1 MALLLLIIW
10 SCGQGALYISFSEM
24 YNALIGKQKL
34 EGLDISSVLLDIRL
48 PRIIGAVAIGALLA
62 ISGVIFQSVLRN
74 DLADSSIVGTSS
86 GAMLASAIF
95 IIGASRLFPSFN
107 TDSWMQAAFAFIGAV
122 SVSLGILKFSS
133 NVRNIS
139 NSSLILTG
147 IAFGSLAGAITGVLI
162 FVSNESQLRTLTFWT
177 MGSLAGLNLSTV
189 SILLLIVFVTISI
202 AYYYSH
208 QMDLLSLG
216 EDDAFLMGV
225 NVRRIKLVLLTA
237 ASLAV
242 AVAVS
247 FTGIIGFVGL
257 VTPHIAR
264 LLLGYG
270 HRKLIITASIFG
282 SLLLL
287 FADTISRIIVLPAE
301 LPVGIVTSIIGVP
314 FFITLIYKNQKLAS

>member
-1 MALLLLIIW
+1 M
-10 SCGQGALYISFSEM
+10 CG
-24 YNALIGKQKL
+24 
-34 EGLDISSVLLDIRL
+34 VLLGNNAHSDLDTSAVLLNIRL
-48 PRIIGAVAIGALLA
+48 PRIVGAITIGALLA

-86 GAMLASAIF
+86 GAMLASAVF
-95 IIGASRLFPSFN
+95 IIVVSHFFPGLKN
-107 TDSWMQAAFAFIGAV
+107 INLIQAAFAFIGAI
-122 SVSLGILKFSS
+122 SVSYGILSFSARGR
-133 NVRNIS
+133 NVS

-162 FVSNESQLRTLTFWT
+162 FISNESQLRTLTFWT
-177 MGSLAGLNLSTV
+177 MGSLAGLNISTV
-189 SILLLIVFVTISI
+189 TVLILIVIFTISI
-202 AYYYSH
+202 TYYYSDK
-208 QMDLLSLG
+208 MDLLALG

-225 NVRRIKLVLLTA
+225 NVRRIKIVLLA
-237 ASLAV
+237 VASLAV

-270 HRKLIITASIFG
+270 HKRLIIVASLFG
-282 SLLLL
+282 AILLL
-287 FADTISRIIVLPAE
+287 FSDTVSRLVVLPAE

-314 FFITLIYKNQKLAS
+314 FFISLIYKNQKIAG

>member
-1 MALLLLIIW
+1 VALLLLIVW
-10 SCGQGALYISFSEM
+10 SCGQGALYISFPEM
-24 YNALIGKQKL
+24 YNALIEKQKSG
-34 EGLDISSVLLDIRL
+34 GLDISSVLLDIRL
-48 PRIIGAVAIGALLA
+48 PRILGAVAIGALLA

-95 IIGASRLFPSFN
+95 ITGASRLFPSFN

-122 SVSLGILKFSS
+122 GILKFSS
-133 NVRNIS
+133 NGRNVS

-177 MGSLAGLNLSTV
+177 MGSLAGLNLGTV
-189 SILLLIVFVTISI
+189 SILLLIVLFTISI

-270 HRKLIITASIFG
+270 HKKLIITASVFG

-314 FFITLIYKNQKLAS
+314 FFISLIYKNQKLAS

>member
-1 MALLLLIIW
+1 
-10 SCGQGALYISFSEM
+10 M